1 LIARRRTK
9 IKRQANCE
17 FKEQK
22 KQMSKYMTFTD
33 AAFKDRDCLL
43 KSLAECGYATIEE
56 GEALSLYGYRGDRR
70 PETAQIVVRR
80 KYIGGASNDLGFQKT
95 DAGYVPVISEYDQ
108 GYMMQ
113 GKFLTN
119 LRTNYNLKSAEK
131 LARNLRGSLHQER
144 VGSTIKIRIK
154 Y

>member
-1 LIARRRTK
+1 
-9 IKRQANCE
+9 
-17 FKEQK
+17 
-22 KQMSKYMTFTD
+22 MSKYMTFTD
-33 AAFKDRDCLL
+33 AAFKDRECLL
-43 KSLAECGYATIEE
+43 KALAECGYETVEE
-56 GEALSLYGYRGDRR
+56 GEALSLYGYQGDRR

-80 KYIGGASNDLGFQKT
+80 KYIGAASNDLGFQKT
-95 DAGYVPVISEYDQ
+95 NAGYVPVISEYDRSF
-108 GYMMQ
+108 MMQ

-131 LARNLRGSLHQER
+131 LARCLRGTLHQER

>member
-1 LIARRRTK
+1 
-9 IKRQANCE
+9 
-17 FKEQK
+17 
-22 KQMSKYMTFTD
+22 MSKYMTFTGT
-33 AAFKDRDCLL
+33 AFKDRECLVQA
-43 KSLAECGYATIEE
+43 LAECGYGTVEE
-56 GEALSLYGYRGDRR
+56 GESLSLYGYQSDRR

-80 KYIGGASNDLGFQKT
+80 KFIGSASNDLGFQKT
-95 DAGYVPVISEYDQ
+95 DAGYVAVISEYDQ
-108 GYMMQ
+108 RYIMQ

-131 LARNLRGSLHQER
+131 LARNLRGTLTRER

>member
-1 LIARRRTK
+1 
-9 IKRQANCE
+9 
-17 FKEQK
+17 
-22 KQMSKYMTFTD
+22 MSKYMTFTGTT
-33 AAFKDRDCLL
+33 FKDRECLL
-43 KSLAECGYATIEE
+43 NALAECGYGTIEE
-56 GEALSLYGYRGDRR
+56 GESLSLYGYQGDRR

-80 KYIGGASNDLGFQKT
+80 KFIGSASNDLGFQKT

-108 GYMMQ
+108 RYIMQ

-131 LARNLRGSLHQER
+131 LARNLRGTLHQER
-144 VGSTIKIRIK
+144 IGSTIKIRIK

>member
-1 LIARRRTK
+1 
-9 IKRQANCE
+9 
-17 FKEQK
+17 
-22 KQMSKYMTFTD
+22 MSKYMTFTD
-33 AAFKDRDCLL
+33 TAFKDRDCLL
-43 KSLAECGYATIEE
+43 KALAECGYGTVEE
-56 GEALSLYGYRGDRR
+56 GEGLSLYGYQGDRR

-80 KYIGGASNDLGFQKT
+80 KFIGSASNDLGFQKT

-108 GYMMQ
+108 RYMMQ
-113 GKFLTN
+113 GNFLTA

-131 LARNLRGSLHQER
+131 LARNLRGTLHKER

>member
-1 LIARRRTK
+1 
-9 IKRQANCE
+9 
-17 FKEQK
+17 
-22 KQMSKYMTFTD
+22 MSKYMTFTET
-33 AAFKDRDCLL
+33 AFKDRETLL
-43 KSLAECGYATIEE
+43 KALAECGYETVEE
-56 GEALSLYGYRGDRR
+56 GEALSLYGYQGDKR

-80 KYIGGASNDLGFQKT
+80 KYIGSASNDLGFQKT
-95 DAGYVPVISEYDQ
+95 DAGFVPVISEYDQ
-108 GYMMQ
+108 RFIMQ

-119 LRTNYNLKSAEK
+119 LRTNYNLKSAET

>member
-1 LIARRRTK
+1 
-9 IKRQANCE
+9 
-17 FKEQK
+17 
-22 KQMSKYMTFTD
+22 MTFTET
-33 AAFKDRDCLL
+33 AFKDRETLL
-43 KSLAECGYATIEE
+43 KALAECGYETVEE
-56 GEALSLYGYRGDRR
+56 GEALSLYGYQGDKR

-80 KYIGGASNDLGFQKT
+80 KYIGSASNDLGFQKT
-95 DAGYVPVISEYDQ
+95 DAGFVPVISEYDQ
-108 GYMMQ
+108 RFIMQ

-119 LRTNYNLKSAEK
+119 LRTNYNLKSAET

>member
-1 LIARRRTK
+1 
-9 IKRQANCE
+9 
-17 FKEQK
+17 
-22 KQMSKYMTFTD
+22 MTFTGT
-33 AAFKDRDCLL
+33 AFKDRECLL
-43 KSLAECGYATIEE
+43 KALAECGYGTVEE
-56 GEALSLYGYRGDRR
+56 GESLSLYGYQGDCRD
-70 PETAQIVVRR
+70 ESAQIVVRR
-80 KYIGGASNDLGFQKT
+80 KFIGSASNDLGFQKT

-108 GYMMQ
+108 RYIMQ

-131 LARNLRGSLHQER
+131 LARNLRGTLHQER

>member
-1 LIARRRTK
+1 
-9 IKRQANCE
+9 
-17 FKEQK
+17 
-22 KQMSKYMTFTD
+22 MSKYMTFTGT
-33 AAFKDRDCLL
+33 AVKDRECLL
-43 KSLAECGYATIEE
+43 NALAECGYETVEE

-70 PETAQIVVRR
+70 EETAQIVVRR
-80 KYIGGASNDLGFQKT
+80 KFIGSASNDLGFQKT
-95 DAGYVPVISEYDQ
+95 DAGYVAVISEYDQ

-131 LARNLRGSLHQER
+131 LARNLRGTLQRER